1 MLSDREREFRL
12 RPRKPPAAKRSNEIG
27 AWSVLYKAVMRHARM
42 TRKAKT
48 RGKAAAGGSRSSRR
62 FSQRCAVR
70 VMYSRNVVRGQ
81 WGAHG
86 RYVARESAARGDGDR
101 TSGFDDRADS
111 VAIAQRLDGWQRAG
125 DERMWK
131 FIVSPEFGEQI
142 DLKRLTRE
150 LMGRIERELGGGS
163 LDWVA
168 VTHHNT
174 EHPHVH
180 VALRGVDRDRHALRL
195 RRDFIK
201 RGMREITEDLCTRQL
216 GYRTEMDAN
225 EAERHEVSQSRYT
238 SLDRAISGSAQKGE
252 GDGAGNFLRV
262 PVRAPNDA
270 DRKGSPRSHD
280 QHILQR
286 LIALQRM
293 GLAEPVDASEW
304 HVRGDFETVLRSM
317 QKIGDR
323 QKTLAA
329 HGVLMSDPRLMTESS
344 DNRDWKVLEGRVLV
358 HGEKEDGRDAG
369 RSYLMLEGTDARVH
383 YISYT
388 AEIEEARNRGQLRAN
403 SFVRLRKYILGGR
416 PSIETEDMGDA
427 ESILRNRRYLSETAR
442 QLVKRGIVP
451 GESGWGGWLGR
462 YQAVLHR
469 TVLELEQAEQRDS
482 RPTLGHS
489 SARAR

>member
-1 MLSDREREFRL
+1 
-12 RPRKPPAAKRSNEIG
+12 
-27 AWSVLYKAVMRHARM
+27 
-42 TRKAKT
+42 
-48 RGKAAAGGSRSSRR
+48 
-62 FSQRCAVR
+62 
-70 VMYSRNVVRGQ
+70 MYSRNVVRGQ

-101 TSGFDDRADS
+101 AGGFDNRADS

-142 DLKRLTRE
+142 DLKRLTCE
-150 LMGRIERELGGGS
+150 LMGRIERELGGGA
-163 LDWVA
+163 LEWVA

-180 VALRGVDRDRHALRL
+180 VALRGVNRDGHALRL

-201 RGMREITEDLCTRQL
+201 RGVREIAEDLCTREL

-225 EAERHEVSQSRYT
+225 EAERREVSQPRYT

-252 GDGAGNFLRV
+252 GDGAGNHLRV

-270 DRKGSPRSHD
+270 DRTSGARLHE

-293 GLAEPVDASEW
+293 GLAEPVGANEW
-304 HVRGDFETVLRSM
+304 QVRGDFETVLRSM

-329 HGVLMSDPRLMTESS
+329 HGVLMSDPRLMIESS
-344 DNRDWKVLEGRVLV
+344 DNGNWKVLEGRVLV
-358 HGEKEDGRDAG
+358 HGEEEDGRDAG
-369 RSYLMLEGTDARVH
+369 RSYLMLEGTDARIH
-383 YISYT
+383 HISYT
-388 AEIEEARNRGQLRAN
+388 PEIEEARNRGQLRAN
-403 SFVRLRKYILGGR
+403 SFVRLRRYMIGGR

-427 ESILRNRRYLSETAR
+427 ESILRNRRYLGETAR
-442 QLVKRGIVP
+442 QLVRRGIVP
-451 GESGWGGWLGR
+451 EESGWGGWLGR
-462 YQAVLHR
+462 YQAALQQ
-469 TVLELEQAEQRDS
+469 TVSELEQAEQRDS
-482 RPTLGHS
+482 RRTRDRDS
-489 SARAR
+489 VRAR